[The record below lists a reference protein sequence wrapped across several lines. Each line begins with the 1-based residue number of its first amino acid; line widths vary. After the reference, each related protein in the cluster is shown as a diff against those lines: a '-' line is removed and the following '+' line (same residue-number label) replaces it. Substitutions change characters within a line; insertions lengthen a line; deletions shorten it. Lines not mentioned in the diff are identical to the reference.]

1 MSTEGCT
8 LPPETGSVGEARR
21 FVDAVLRSW
30 DAEDTAWTCT
40 QLVSELATNAVIHAR
55 TEFTLE
61 ISRSDSTIKV
71 CVGDRS
77 ATSPAVRRYTS
88 DATTGRGLRLVETM
102 ARRWGIE
109 RTGSAGKVVWFELDL
124 GAHDDAAGWD
134 DDAGVDLDALLAQ
147 FEPEPPAGDPQRT
160 PDGR

>member
-1 MSTEGCT
+1 MTTEGCT
-8 LPPETGSVGEARR
+8 LPPETASVGEARR
-21 FVDAVLRSW
+21 FVDAVLQSW

-61 ISRSDSTIKV
+61 ISRRGSTIKV
-71 CVGDRS
+71 CVRDHS

-102 ARRWGIE
+102 ARSWGIE
-109 RTGSAGKVVWFELDL
+109 RAGSAGKVVWFELDV
-124 GAHDDAAGWD
+124 GAHDDAPGWD
-134 DDAGVDLDALLAQ
+134 DDVDLDALLAQ
-147 FEPEPPAGDPQRT
+147 FDPEPRTGDPQRT
-160 PDGR
+160 RDER